1 MIDSA
6 IEKLSSVSDNR
17 RRNALH
23 EIATRTEFSG
33 GTTAPA

>member
-6 IEKLSSVSDNR
+6 IEKLSTFNDDR